1 MCRVELIKTTLS
13 ALRQDLDLWYR
24 IQVLLY
30 DLSKV
35 ARDPQPEKRI
45 SSTTHALYISEPYF
59 SMSESTRILT
69 AVIDDAEIVE
79 AVTPP
84 CPNTDDDTPDLPKGS
99 TIEEALYDRL
109 VNFLDKHKASGDA
122 RP

>member
-1 MCRVELIKTTLS
+1 MVIRSSKPAVTAHENRSELIKTTLS

-35 ARDPQPEKRI
+35 AHDPQSEKHI

-69 AVIDDAEIVE
+69 TVIVLEFGIYS
-79 AVTPP
+79 PIM
-84 CPNTDDDTPDLPKGS
+84 LGMYYK
-99 TIEEALYDRL
+99 
-109 VNFLDKHKASGDA
+109 
-122 RP
+122 